1 MQLEIRLFATLK
13 DRAGQGRVSLIL
25 DKPEVTVQEMLNA
38 LAAAYPALSPSLPT
52 TLVAVNRQYATP
64 EIIIQGGDE
73 VALFPPVSGGS
84 PEESEK
90 LPVTSDQ
97 SQHAARSTQHFPFP
111 TYFAITEEKPDL
123 NAIHDQLVR
132 PDVGAIATFSGYVRG
147 ATQRDG
153 LPPETIHLE
162 YEAYSEMAEQRM
174 AQIAHE
180 IWARW
185 PLVKGIAI
193 VQRIGKLEISEPTT
207 LVACA
212 AGHRDQGIFAAARY
226 GIDRLK
232 EIVPVWKK
240 EVGTDKS
247 VWVEGHYHPGE
258 ADNL

>member
-13 DRAGQGRVSLIL
+13 DRAGQGRVSLTL
-25 DKPEVTVQEMLNA
+25 DKPEVTVQEMLVA

-64 EIIIQGGDE
+64 ETAIHAGDE

-84 PEESEK
+84 LEESEQ
-90 LPVTSDQ
+90 LAVSSEQLAVTSDQ
-97 SQHAARSTQHFPFP
+97 SPSFPWP
-111 TYFAITEEKPDL
+111 TYFAITAEKPDL
-123 NAIHDQLVR
+123 NALHARLVQ
-132 PDVGAIATFSGYVRG
+132 PDVGAITTFSGYVRG
-147 ATQRDG
+147 ETQRDG
-153 LPPETIHLE
+153 LPPETLHLE

-180 IWARW
+180 IWERW

-193 VQRIGKLEISEPTT
+193 VQRIGKLEIGDPTT

-212 AGHRDQGIFAAARY
+212 AGHRDQGIFEATRY

-247 VWVEGHYHPGE
+247 VWVEGHYHPNE
-258 ADNL
+258 TDNL